1 MKICLIQMDIAWA
14 DVNANLQ
21 TAEHLVAGAEKAD
34 VYVLPEMFTTGFI
47 GNPEEVA
54 GDEVAALD
62 WMRCTAAR
70 LDAAV
75 CGSMAVR
82 NGDRFSNRFFFVKPD
97 GNVAHYDKR
106 HLFAYGGEHKH
117 YERGSERV
125 VVEFRGVRMLLQVCY
140 DLRFPVFSRN
150 RKDYDVALY
159 VASWP
164 VTRLAVWNT
173 LLHAR
178 AIENQ
183 CYVVGVNRVGC
194 DPACQYSGGSM
205 LVDAY
210 GKTVAECESGKEC
223 ALTVQLDLEKLASFR
238 KKFPVLDDAD

>member
-1 MKICLIQMDIAWA
+1 M
-14 DVNANLQ
+14 
-21 TAEHLVAGAEKAD
+21 
-34 VYVLPEMFTTGFI
+34 
-47 GNPEEVA
+47 
-54 GDEVAALD
+54 
-62 WMRCTAAR
+62 
-70 LDAAV
+70 
-75 CGSMAVR
+75 
-82 NGDRFSNRFFFVKPD
+82 
-97 GNVAHYDKR
+97 
-106 HLFAYGGEHKH
+106 
-117 YERGSERV
+117 
-125 VVEFRGVRMLLQVCY
+125 
-140 DLRFPVFSRN
+140 
-150 RKDYDVALY
+150 ALY

-223 ALTVQLDLEKLASFR
+223 ALTVLLDLEKLASFR

>member
-1 MKICLIQMDIAWA
+1 MDIAWA

-21 TAEHLVAGAEKAD
+21 TAEQLVSGAEKAD

-54 GDEVAALD
+54 GDEAAALD
-62 WMRCTAAR
+62 WMRRTAAR

-106 HLFAYGGEHKH
+106 HLFAYGGEHRH
-117 YERGSERV
+117 YERGNERV

-183 CYVVGVNRVGC
+183 CYFLAVNRCGT
-194 DPACQYSGGSM
+194 DPKCEYLGHTA
-205 LVDAY
+205 LINPY
-210 GKTVAECESGKEC
+210 GEDVATCPPGKESYT
-223 ALTVQLDLEKLASFR
+223 LGEIDMDLLRSYCS
-238 KKFPVLDDAD
+238 KFPVLDDEDYFTVQI